1 MFSVFIL
8 FMISCRCTILD
19 VKFSFL
25 YATVHSGENAIFNNV
40 NRWVDKYVIMRRQ
53 CKLRTDC
60 RKNTKFNN
68 CVTHTKQ
75 LFKIQG
81 GFEQNPL
88 QYFFCFVCFSL
99 GCFAFYLPLIFPP
112 LSSFWFLFIYWGPTF
127 GLISSVLF
135 SSYVN
140 AQTSLKWVLRSWVFL
155 SKTVFINKFPT
166 LSPNKVCK
174 EETFWSGILKG
185 TRMNLFNNYLPFNE
199 ERAWSYLT
207 PSYINMALNPFQSN
221 PCGICCLLSRV
232 FSFRNLISNF
242 MYKCYIICI
251 IWLNARDKFSHGDRN
266 VQK

>member
-40 NRWVDKYVIMRRQ
+40 DRWVDKYVIMRRQ
-53 CKLRTDC
+53 CELITDC

-75 LFKIQG
+75 LFKIQR
-81 GFEQNPL
+81 GFEQTPL

-99 GCFAFYLPLIFPP
+99 GCFAFYLPLIFSP
-112 LSSFWFLFIYWGPTF
+112 LSSSWVSFHLLRSYFWFDTICVVFFLCQCTDLFEMSTA
-127 GLISSVLF
+127 V
-135 SSYVN
+135 
-140 AQTSLKWVLRSWVFL
+140 
-155 SKTVFINKFPT
+155 
-166 LSPNKVCK
+166 
-174 EETFWSGILKG
+174 FWSGILKG

-232 FSFRNLISNF
+232 FSLRNLISNF
-242 MYKCYIICI
+242 M
-251 IWLNARDKFSHGDRN
+251 
-266 VQK
+266 

>member
-1 MFSVFIL
+1 MFSLFIL

-25 YATVHSGENAIFNNV
+25 YATVHSGENAIFSNV
-40 NRWVDKYVIMRRQ
+40 NRWVDKYVIKRRQ

-75 LFKIQG
+75 LFKIQR
-81 GFEQNPL
+81 GFEQTPL

-99 GCFAFYLPLIFPP
+99 GCFA
-112 LSSFWFLFIYWGPTF
+112 LSSFWVSFHL
-127 GLISSVLF
+127 
-135 SSYVN
+135 
-140 AQTSLKWVLRSWVFL
+140 LRSYFWFDTICVVFFL
-155 SKTVFINKFPT
+155 CQCTDRFEMSTAVLGFLPKTVFINKFRT
-166 LSPNKVCK
+166 LSPNRVCE

-232 FSFRNLISNF
+232 FSFRNLIANF

-251 IWLNARDKFSHGDRN
+251 IWLNVRDKFSHGDIN